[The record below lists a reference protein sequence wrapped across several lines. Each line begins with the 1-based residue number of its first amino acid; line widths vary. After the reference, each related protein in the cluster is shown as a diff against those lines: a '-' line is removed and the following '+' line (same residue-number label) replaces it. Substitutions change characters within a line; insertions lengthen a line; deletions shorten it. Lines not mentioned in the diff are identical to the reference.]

1 MNNEKKLANF
11 EREYYAEINNYAVT
25 ERDLIDQKINPK
37 YLSYEVFLRK
47 NFGDFLSNAKAI
59 DDFDS
64 HAKRSVEKLSKDKL
78 DNSELANIMTE
89 IESSEFDD
97 NLDTIIHSKR

>member
-1 MNNEKKLANF
+1 MEKSKKLSDF
-11 EREYYAEINNYAVT
+11 EKEYYAEINNYAVT
-25 ERDLIDQKINPK
+25 EKDLVEFKINPK

-47 NFGDFLSNAKAI
+47 SFGDSLSNSKGL
-59 DDFDS
+59 DDFDA
-64 HAKRSVEKLSKDKL
+64 HAKRSVEKVSKDKL
-78 DNSELANIMTE
+78 DNSELLNIMTE